1 MICPKCKNVCAI
13 LKWGL
18 CLKCNREINKDYMN
32 VLIKHADNMR
42 YILDLVCQMTD
53 DRNSDNVRDDSAY
66 QLIERG
72 YLYKVASE
80 CREVFRNI
88 ANERTDK
95 LS

>member
-1 MICPKCKNVCAI
+1 MEVFT
-13 LKWGL
+13 
-18 CLKCNREINKDYMN
+18 
-32 VLIKHADNMR
+32 KHADNMR

-53 DRNSDNVRDDSAY
+53 ERNSANTRDDAAY
-66 QLIERG
+66 QLIEHE

-95 LS
+95 IS